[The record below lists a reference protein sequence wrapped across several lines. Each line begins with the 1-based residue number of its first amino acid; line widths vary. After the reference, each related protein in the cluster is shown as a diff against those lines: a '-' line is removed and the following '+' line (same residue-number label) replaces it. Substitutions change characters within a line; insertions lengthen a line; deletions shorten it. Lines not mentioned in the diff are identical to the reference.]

1 MGVWAKEEMK
11 YEKWANILLPTISLR
26 IALKA

>member
-1 MGVWAKEEMK
+1 MGVWAKVEMK
-11 YEKWANILLPTISLR
+11 YEKWANTPLPTISMR